1 MRITE
6 VSQDCIDLVKKFE
19 GFSAKPYLCPAKVP
33 TIGYGTTIYPNGQRV
48 RLTDKPITE
57 AEARDILKHE
67 LNEFAKRVD
76 AITID
81 TINQAQFD
89 ALTSFAYNIGAGALR
104 TSTLLKRVNANP
116 NDKNIKSHF
125 MKWVN
130 ANGKVLNGLVN
141 RRQAEADLYFKQWTL
156 K

>member
-57 AEARDILKHE
+57 VEAKDILKHE

-76 AITID
+76 AISIPLAT
-81 TINQAQFD
+81 
-89 ALTSFAYNIGAGALR
+89 
-104 TSTLLKRVNANP
+104 TSTMNA
-116 NDKNIKSHF
+116 IGRS
-125 MKWVN
+125 
-130 ANGKVLNGLVN
+130 
-141 RRQAEADLYFKQWTL
+141 RRF
-156 K
+156 

>member
-1 MRITE
+1 
-6 VSQDCIDLVKKFE
+6 
-19 GFSAKPYLCPAKVP
+19 
-33 TIGYGTTIYPNGQRV
+33 
-48 RLTDKPITE
+48 LTDKPITE
-57 AEARDILKHE
+57 VEARNILKHE

-76 AITID
+76 SITID

-104 TSTLLKRVNANP
+104 TSTLLKRVNSNP

-130 ANGKVLNGLVN
+130 ANGKVMNGLIN
-141 RRQAEADLYFKQWTL
+141 RRQAEADLYYK